1 MRHIFLFTLAA
12 TLTCGLNLP
21 VGAEDKA
28 AGEKVTLADGKL
40 SLTAPAAWERKE
52 PSVRIIEHEFA
63 VPAADGD
70 KEAGRLTI
78 MGAGGSIEANIERWI
93 GQFEQPDGAA
103 TKERT
108 KREKLTVDGQTVHM
122 VDITGTY
129 KDQRGPFAPAVI
141 RDDYRMLAAI
151 IPTEKS
157 GQYFVKL
164 YGPKKTIAANEKA
177 FRAFVESLEV
187 K

>member
-1 MRHIFLFTLAA
+1 MRQSFLFILVAGLALA
-12 TLTCGLNLP
+12 VNSP
-21 VGAEDKA
+21 AGADDKP
-28 AGEKVTLADGKL
+28 AGEKIALADGKL
-40 SLTAPAAWERKE
+40 ELTAPAAWERKE

-63 VPAADGD
+63 VPAVEGD
-70 KEAGRLTI
+70 EEAGRLTI
-78 MGAGGSIEANIERWI
+78 MGAGGSVEANIQRWI

-103 TKERT
+103 TKDRT
-108 KREKLTVDGQTVHM
+108 KTEKLTIDGQTVHM

-129 KDQRGPFAPAVI
+129 KDQRGPFAPAVV
-141 RDDYRMLAAI
+141 REDYRMLAAI
-151 IPTEKS
+151 IATEKS

-177 FRAFVESLEV
+177 FRAFVETLEV